1 MKSCNSFRDLAQF
14 GIKSLTGEADALGFR
29 ILCDL
34 DEQGVRVFKECFG
47 IPHSERHYDGAK
59 CKIHG
64 LAENWNSGSI
74 ASVMLTGYDVIPLA
88 AIGFYLQGKSVI
100 VTDHTVYA
108 LEAMEDIVLDESG
121 DFYNFVDYLHDK
133 QEPRRWETR
142 IYGEVRRI
150 IRQKTSDGRV
160 IHGTRNIHQMSGRAQ

>member
-47 IPHSERHYDGAK
+47 MPHQGDQV
-59 CKIHG
+59 G

-74 ASVMLTGYDVIPLA
+74 ASVMLTGHDIVPLA
-88 AIGFYLQGKSVI
+88 IMGFYLQGKSVI

-133 QEPRRWETR
+133 QEPRRWKTR

-160 IHGTRNIHQMSGRAQ
+160 VQGTRNIHQLSGRAQ